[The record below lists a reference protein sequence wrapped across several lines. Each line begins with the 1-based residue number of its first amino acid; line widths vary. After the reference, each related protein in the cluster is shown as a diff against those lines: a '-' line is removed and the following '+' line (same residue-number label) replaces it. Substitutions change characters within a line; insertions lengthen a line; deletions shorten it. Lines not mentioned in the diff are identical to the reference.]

1 MNEYVIVLT
10 APTAHMIFD
19 DADYFKAYRIK
30 CAEEDFADA
39 VERKQREFSL
49 EFKVSLPDVE
59 HLLTY
64 KVKAQS

>member
-30 CAEEDFADA
+30 CTKEDFVDA
-39 VERKQREFSL
+39 VERK
-49 EFKVSLPDVE
+49 
-59 HLLTY
+59 
-64 KVKAQS
+64 